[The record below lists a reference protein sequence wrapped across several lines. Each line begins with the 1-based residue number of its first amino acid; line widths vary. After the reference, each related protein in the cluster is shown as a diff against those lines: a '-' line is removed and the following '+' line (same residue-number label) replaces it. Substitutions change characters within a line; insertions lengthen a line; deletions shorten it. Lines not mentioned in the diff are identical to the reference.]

1 MAVRQ
6 SINASARS
14 APFICWPS
22 TSLLRFIMDMGAEL
36 VVAVGTLCESI
47 LPAYRGR
54 WISMLGI
61 VVMAICCWLRALAAW
76 LFPTS
81 AGGTCLASPASAAV
95 QHLSPRRIS
104 QFICSIASACAAF
117 WWVVIVMLAAL
128 CTAILTLRA
137 ETAKVSLDDNSAG
150 GDAGPSPTKPI

>member
-1 MAVRQ
+1 MVIPNLGWRYM
-6 SINASARS
+6 
-14 APFICWPS
+14 F
-22 TSLLRFIMDMGAEL
+22 G
-36 VVAVGTLCESI
+36 VAGVCSG
-47 LPAYRGR
+47 
-54 WISMLGI
+54 
-61 VVMAICCWLRALAAW
+61 
-76 LFPTS
+76 
-81 AGGTCLASPASAAV
+81 AAV